1 MAGSSANRTGRYLY
15 AIVDGRAVVGGDL
28 TGIDGGQVYPIAS
41 GHLVAVV
48 SDVPNQKLR
57 PERRHLAAHQGVLKE
72 LVEAGGILP
81 MAFGIIADS
90 TEAVEAILAKNRDN
104 LNAQLERVEG
114 KVEMGLRVRWDVPNI
129 FAYFVDAHP
138 QLEAVR
144 NRLFSSNRELTRDE
158 KIELGQLFERLLSAD
173 RQAHAQKVEELL
185 APRCFEFRRNPPRN
199 ECEVMNLACLIGC
212 GARAAF
218 EEGVFAAAALFDDH
232 FAFDYN
238 GPWAPHN
245 FVDIDLEI

>member
-1 MAGSSANRTGRYLY
+1 MSGSAESRAGRYLY
-15 AIVDGRAVVGGDL
+15 AIVGTGTAVDDL

-48 SDVPNQKLR
+48 SEVPNQKLR
-57 PERRHLAAHQGVLKE
+57 PERRHLAAHQGVLKR
-72 LVEAGGILP
+72 LVEAGGVLP
-81 MAFGIIADS
+81 MAFGIVADS
-90 TEAVEAILAKNRDN
+90 ADAVEAILARNCDT
-104 LNAQLERVEG
+104 LNAQLERVAG

-129 FAYFVDAHP
+129 FAYFVDIHP
-138 QLEAVR
+138 ELKAIR

-173 RQAHAQKVEELL
+173 RQLHVQKVAEAL
-185 APRCFEFRRNPPRN
+185 APRCFELRFNPPRD
-199 ECEVMNLACLIGC
+199 EYEVMNLACLVDS
-212 GARAAF
+212 GARAAL
-218 EEGVFAAAALFDDH
+218 EEGVFAAAALFDNQ

-245 FVDIDLEI
+245 FVDLNLEV

>member
-1 MAGSSANRTGRYLY
+1 MAGSTENKAGRYLY
-15 AIVDGRAVVGGDL
+15 AIVGNGTVVGSDL
-28 TGIDGGQVYPIAS
+28 TGIDGHQVYPIAS

-57 PERRHLAAHQGVLKE
+57 PERRHLAAHQGVLKR
-72 LVEAGGILP
+72 LVETGSVLP
-81 MAFGIIADS
+81 MTFGIIADS
-90 TEAVEAILAKNRDN
+90 AEAVEAILTKNRDD

-114 KVEMGLRVRWDVPNI
+114 KVEMGVRVRWDVPNI
-129 FAYFVDAHP
+129 FAYFVDTHP
-138 QLEAVR
+138 ELKAVR

-158 KIELGQLFERLLSAD
+158 KIELGQLFERLLSED
-173 RQAHAQKVEELL
+173 RQAHAQKVEEVL
-185 APRCFEFRRNPPRN
+185 APRCFELRLNPPRN

-212 GARAAF
+212 GARAVF
-218 EEGVFAAAALFDDH
+218 EEGVFVAAALFDDH